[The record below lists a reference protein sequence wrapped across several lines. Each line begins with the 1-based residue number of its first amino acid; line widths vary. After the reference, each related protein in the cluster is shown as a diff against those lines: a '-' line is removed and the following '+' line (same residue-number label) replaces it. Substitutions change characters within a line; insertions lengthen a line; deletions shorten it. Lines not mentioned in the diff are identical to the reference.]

1 LTTTR
6 TSKPR
11 PPPEDVRRAILTATR
26 TLFLAKG
33 YAGTST
39 DEIAALSAVSKQT
52 IYRHFSDK
60 DDLIAA
66 VFNDAITAAEAQGA
80 EAFDAMA
87 GTEDLERDLRLFAR
101 GHIRDVMQPHILQMR
116 RRIIGEVARF
126 PKLAL
131 AWYDAGPKRGHQKLQ
146 QCFEALRDR
155 GLLQVDD
162 SALAAELFNWL
173 ILSIPLNR
181 AMFDAEAVFETEKFD
196 DYADEAVR
204 VFLAAYGRR

>member
-101 GHIRDVMQPHILQMR
+101 GHIRDVMQPQILQMR

-131 AWYDAGPKRGHQKLQ
+131 AWYHAGPKRGHQKLQ

-155 GLLQVDD
+155 GLLQMDD
-162 SALAAELFNWL
+162 SALAAEQFNWL

-181 AMFDAEAVFETEKFD
+181 TMFDAEAVFDTASFD
-196 DYADEAVR
+196 HYADEAVR